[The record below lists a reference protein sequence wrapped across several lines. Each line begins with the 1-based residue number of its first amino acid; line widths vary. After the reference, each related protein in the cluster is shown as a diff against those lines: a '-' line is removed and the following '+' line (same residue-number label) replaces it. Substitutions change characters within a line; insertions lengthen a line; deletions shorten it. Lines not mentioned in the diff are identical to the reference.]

1 MQFFAIFLTSFFA
14 AAQIFAQA
22 PQPINQPL
30 PAPLQV
36 QQQPKNTDTI
46 LDDIAECIINEKV
59 MNDILGRVR
68 QKNPEAVR
76 ALPDC
81 FKLDRK
87 LMLQVALIDPLQFQY
102 AGISLKSDPI
112 FIKRLIKFSP
122 EILQFASMEILSDKD
137 FMERATYISRNSL
150 QYAHPA
156 LLDNK
161 PFMKRMIT
169 IDSQNY
175 VFASARLKEMPDIA
189 TIAFSDN
196 GALLSSAPP
205 KIRDDKKLVKIAVQS
220 NHLALGYASLN
231 LQENKELKMLVN
243 RERSSLNRDKVSD
256 FLKENYLEK
265 EKKKN
270 LGSSIGNQAKF
281 FKEQQ
286 IINRNYITKWQH
298 VLDFSGS
305 DVAENSRLIAAE
317 SRNYPI
323 SWREDFAKY
332 PSIIKKIEGFF
343 HNHQVADN
351 VIDNLKTL
359 YFWKI
364 KDKPQTYAF
373 NLYLLRDSNEI
384 ELGPDFANVTSITAI
399 VQKTPKKWTMT
410 IVEVIIDSEVRTN
423 LAFANGHKKYALWDL
438 YAVGEKDKNPKIIF
452 KVEDKFNQYFEIF
465 EEQSGGKYQMVY
477 RLDLLSKEFEDSTK
491 DIF

>member
-1 MQFFAIFLTSFFA
+1 
-14 AAQIFAQA
+14 
-22 PQPINQPL
+22 
-30 PAPLQV
+30 
-36 QQQPKNTDTI
+36 
-46 LDDIAECIINEKV
+46 
-59 MNDILGRVR
+59 
-68 QKNPEAVR
+68 
-76 ALPDC
+76 
-81 FKLDRK
+81 
-87 LMLQVALIDPLQFQY
+87 MLQVALLDPLQFQY

-122 EILQFASMEILSDKD
+122 EILQFASAEILSDKD

-150 QYAHPA
+150 QYAKPA

-175 VFASARLKEMPDIA
+175 VFASPRLKEMTDIA

-196 GALLSSAPP
+196 GALLSSAPL
-205 KIRDDKKLVKIAVQS
+205 KVRENKNLVKIAVQS
-220 NHLALGYASLN
+220 NHMALGYASLD
-231 LQENKELKMLVN
+231 LQENKELKTIAK
-243 RERSSLNRDKVSD
+243 RDPSLLDRDKVSD

-281 FKEQQ
+281 FKDNQ
-286 IINRNYITKWQH
+286 IIDRNYITKWQR

-305 DVAENSRLIAAE
+305 EVDEDLRLIAAE

-332 PSIIKKIEGFF
+332 PGIVKKIEGFF
-343 HNHQVADN
+343 RNHQIADN

-399 VQKTPKKWTMT
+399 VQKTPKKWNMT

-423 LAFANGHKKYALWDL
+423 LAFSNGHKKYALWDL
-438 YAVGEKDKNPKIIF
+438 YTTDYKDKNPKIIF

-477 RLDLLSKEFEDSTK
+477 RVDLLSKEFEDGTK